1 MNRWKRAAIF
11 CAIAAAI
18 SNSSPVAAALDRTS
32 YAAETAAINVAKHF
46 PVNMATGIS
55 PETPLTV
62 EFGGAVNQSFYQSV
76 NFSLF
81 HGTEPIDGELFYNP
95 AARQVMFKAK
105 QPLNAGQTYTAQ
117 ISYYDGLGRTSEKVW
132 SFQTAGA
139 GNSQTPG
146 LSSAAA
152 PQAEEQ
158 ATGNALVLTN
168 ANMGSGSIRSDMPM
182 EISFS
187 EPIDI
192 VTLKSVPIQL
202 FEDNRPV
209 GVDYRLS
216 RDMKTLTVSPRSAL
230 KPGSAY
236 AIAVE
241 KTLAST
247 NGSRLRKKTLI
258 PFTLSSGNE
267 AEPSVSLSEIEEMP
281 APAAPVNRAP
291 ARQVNNEEIDNPFY
305 QQPSRPA
312 AQARPLKSSAAPRA
326 AAPQVMARTQAEA
339 AQVVGLA
346 PQNGTRITNLTQPVT
361 IAFNEEIMP
370 DTLNEFTFRLE
381 DDFGPVP
388 ARIHY
393 FKGNK
398 QATLTPVGLLDSNK
412 TYRVIVTQ
420 GITDTYG
427 RPIRSGIN
435 TMFTTVSPTMA
446 PATPQFAAQPSAN
459 PRGEA
464 AELEGFETSYADP
477 MAGMESERGTQSSRA
492 SSASLKPSRSPRD
505 IAMSSLSAQGQAP
518 ADRTV
523 RTSSA
528 KKQPSLSAFRVT
540 SIFPGADSNNVARKA
555 KIAVHF
561 SEIADP
567 RTVNNI
573 NISVFGNQVRVEGKV
588 TYDRQQNR
596 AVFEPATQLEA
607 KTDYKVIVSDKIR
620 SKMGEQLTQRFTW
633 QFSTTAAASR
643 QYMGTQ
649 KSVEADSSFY
659 IPLVDSKMGATQ
671 AGAGTR
677 GSQAGAS
684 FNFVPAKHWAFK
696 TMRHITNRGI
706 LNTFPFAY
714 TDSVT
719 RYEFASAINSALN
732 NLKSMQ
738 YMSSKPRL
746 KVNDMVQLQ
755 QLVVE
760 FRGELKSYGVN
771 TTWFEGFLQQ
781 QGVNLQQVEARVQKL
796 NR

>member
-1 MNRWKRAAIF
+1 MNRWKRAAVF

-32 YAAETAAINVAKHF
+32 YAAETAAISVAKHF
-46 PVNMATGIS
+46 PGNMASGVS

-81 HGTEPIDGELFYNP
+81 HGTEPIEGELFYNP
-95 AARQVMFKAK
+95 SARQVMFKSK

-117 ISYYDGLGRTSEKVW
+117 LSYLDGLGRTSEKVW

-139 GNSQTPG
+139 GNSQTPAF
-146 LSSAAA
+146 SSAAT
-152 PQAEEQ
+152 PQQDEQ
-158 ATGNALVLTN
+158 AGANALQLTN
-168 ANMGSGSIRSDMPM
+168 ANMGSGSIRPDMPM

-192 VTLKSVPIQL
+192 VTLKSAPVQL
-202 FEDNRPV
+202 FENNRPV

-230 KPGSAY
+230 KSGATY

-247 NGSRLRKKTLI
+247 SGSRLRKKTLI
-258 PFTLSSGNE
+258 PFTIAGAGE
-267 AEPSVSLSEIEEMP
+267 PEPSVSLNEIEETP
-281 APAAPVNRAP
+281 APAQRTP
-291 ARQVNNEEIDNPFY
+291 AGQQNAAEIDNPFY
-305 QQPSRPA
+305 QEETSGT
-312 AQARPLKSSAAPRA
+312 AQVRPLKSSAAPRPA
-326 AAPQVMARTQAEA
+326 AAKMMNQATAEP

-361 IAFNEEIMP
+361 IAFSTEIMP

-435 TMFTTVSPTMA
+435 AMFTTVSPSTA
-446 PATPQFAAQPSAN
+446 PSATQFASRAQVS

-464 AELEGFETSYADP
+464 AEIESFENSYEDP
-477 MAGMESERGTQSSRA
+477 MAAMSQMGSDQQSS
-492 SSASLKPSRSPRD
+492 SLAETRPARSPRD
-505 IAMSSLSAQGQAP
+505 AAMKSSLQAP

-523 RTSSA
+523 RTKPA
-528 KKQPSLSAFRVT
+528 KAQNNLSAFKVT
-540 SIFPGADSNNVARKA
+540 SIFPGADANNVARKA

-561 SEIADP
+561 SEQADP

-596 AVFEPATQLEA
+596 AIFEPASPLDA
-607 KTDYKVIVSDKIR
+607 RTDYKVIVSDKIR
-620 SKMGEQLTQRFTW
+620 SKMGEQLSQRFSW
-633 QFSTTAAASR
+633 QFSTTTATSKQ
-643 QYMGTQ
+643 QYLTTQ
-649 KSVEADSSFY
+649 KSAEADASFY
-659 IPLVDSKMGATQ
+659 IPLVDSKVGPGQ

-677 GSQAGAS
+677 NSQAAGS
-684 FNFVPAKHWAFK
+684 FSFVPAKHWAFK
-696 TMRHITNRGI
+696 SMRHISNRGI

-719 RYEFASAINSALN
+719 RYEFASAINSALS

-771 TTWFEGFLQQ
+771 TAWFEGFLQQ
-781 QGVNLQQVEARVQKL
+781 QGVNLQQVEARVRKL

>member
-1 MNRWKRAAIF
+1 MNRWKRAAVF

-46 PVNMATGIS
+46 PGNMATGVS

-95 AARQVMFKAK
+95 SARQVMFKSK
-105 QPLNAGQTYTAQ
+105 QPLNTGQTYTAQ
-117 ISYYDGLGRTSEKVW
+117 LSYLDGLGRTSEKVW

-139 GNSQTPG
+139 GNSQTPA
-146 LSSAAA
+146 LSSAATSQSDD
-152 PQAEEQ
+152 QA
-158 ATGNALVLTN
+158 AANALQLTN
-168 ANMGSGSIRSDMPM
+168 ANMGSGSIRPDMPM

-192 VTLKSVPIQL
+192 VTLKSAPVQL

-230 KPGSAY
+230 KSGAAY

-247 NGSRLRKKTLI
+247 TGSRLRKKTLI
-258 PFTLSSGNE
+258 PFTIASAGE
-267 AEPSVSLSEIEEMP
+267 PEPSVSLNEIEEMP
-281 APAAPVNRAP
+281 APKTPVRQQSAA
-291 ARQVNNEEIDNPFY
+291 EIDNPFY
-305 QQPSRPA
+305 PDETPST
-312 AQARPLKSSAAPRA
+312 AQARPIKSSAAPRPA
-326 AAPQVMARTQAEA
+326 AAKMISQTPAEP

-361 IAFNEEIMP
+361 IAFSTEIMP

-420 GITDTYG
+420 GITDTFG

-435 TMFTTVSPTMA
+435 AMFTTTSPTAA
-446 PATPQFAAQPSAN
+446 PQYAAQPQVS
-459 PRGEA
+459 PKGET
-464 AELEGFETSYADP
+464 AEIESFEGSYEDP
-477 MAGMESERGTQSSRA
+477 MAAMSQMAPDQQSSRLA
-492 SSASLKPSRSPRD
+492 NNRATRSPRD
-505 IAMSSLSAQGQAP
+505 VAMTSSLQAP

-523 RTSSA
+523 RTRPA
-528 KKQPSLSAFRVT
+528 KAQNNLSDFKVT
-540 SIFPGADSNNVARKA
+540 SIFPGADANNVARKA

-561 SEIADP
+561 SEQADP

-596 AVFEPATQLEA
+596 AIFEPTSPLDA

-620 SKMGEQLTQRFTW
+620 SKMGEQLSQRFSW
-633 QFSTTAAASR
+633 QFSTTATTSK
-643 QYMGTQ
+643 QQFLTTQ
-649 KSVEADSSFY
+649 KSAEADASFY
-659 IPLVDSKMGATQ
+659 IPLVDSKVGPSP
-671 AGAGTR
+671 AGAGVR
-677 GSQAGAS
+677 GSQASGS
-684 FNFVPAKHWAFK
+684 FSFVPAKHWAFK
-696 TMRHITNRGI
+696 SMRHIANRGI
-706 LNTFPFAY
+706 LNTFPFTY

-771 TTWFEGFLQQ
+771 TAWFEGFLQQ
-781 QGVNLQQVEARVQKL
+781 QGVNLQQVEARVRKL